1 MAAGPLAEQEDP
13 DRTIRRLEK
22 RLRKSEMRR
31 QELEHLMDASHAFQ
45 RRVMED
51 IEQARAEL
59 ERVNGALTE
68 EKALTDQ
75 LMTSIMPD
83 HIAEELKRTGRVQPR
98 RAASATVMFADFVD
112 FTETTERLDPVD
124 LVGLLDDYYAR
135 FDAII
140 AECGVEKVK
149 TIGDA
154 YMCVSGLE
162 PGQED
167 HAARMRDAARAILQ
181 AVRDRK
187 RAARRAGATAWDV
200 RIGLNSG
207 PLSSGVVGRDRL
219 SYDIWGDTVNTA
231 ARVVKA
237 CAVDAILM
245 SDGTRRLL
253 ADSSGISPLGQV
265 EAKGKGAV
273 PVYALET

>member
-1 MAAGPLAEQEDP
+1 MTQAPIAEREDP

-22 RLRKSEMRR
+22 RLRKSELRR

-45 RRVMED
+45 RRVMDD
-51 IEQARAEL
+51 IEAARAEL
-59 ERVNGALTE
+59 ERVNGALTD

-83 HIAEELKRTGRVQPR
+83 HIADELKRTGRVQPR
-98 RAASATVMFADFVD
+98 RAACATVMFADFVA
-112 FTETTERLDPVD
+112 FTETTERLDPVV

-140 AECGVEKVK
+140 AEHGVEKVK

-167 HAARMRDAARAILQ
+167 HAARMRDAARAILR
-181 AVRDRK
+181 AVRELK
-187 RAARRAGATAWDV
+187 RAARGTGTTAWDL

-237 CAVDAILM
+237 CAIDAILI
-245 SDGTRRLL
+245 SDSTRRLL
-253 ADSSGISPLGQV
+253 ADTRGISPLGQV

-273 PVYALET
+273 PVHALEA